1 MIRES
6 IVFLREFLLEFET
19 TGACFPTS
27 HWAAEALSA
36 PLRDHSTPVNV
47 LEAGPGTGS
56 VTVQIL
62 SKLKPGDHL
71 TICEIN
77 PRFMRALKKR
87 LAKNLDFIAHSHQ
100 VTFFE
105 GPVQALPA
113 DRSFDVIVCAIPFL
127 NLKVELVKEIFDKFR
142 ELGHP
147 DTVMTYYEYLGLR
160 SVGKVV
166 ALPERRERLRAL
178 DTYFRTT
185 LQQKEVSREIV
196 WLNLSPINVYRIRP
210 AA

>member
-36 PLRDHSTPVNV
+36 PLRDHDKPINV

-56 VTVQIL
+56 VTVEIL
-62 SKLKPGDHL
+62 PKLKPGDHL

-77 PRFMRALKKR
+77 PRFMRSLKKR
-87 LAKNLDFIAHSHQ
+87 LAKNQDYLSRAHQ

-105 GPVQALPA
+105 GPVQSLPE
-113 DRSFDVIVCAIPFL
+113 DRRFDVIVCAIPFL
-127 NLKVELVKEIFDKFR
+127 NLSIDLVKDIFNKFKT
-142 ELGHP
+142 LGHEE
-147 DTVMTYYEYLGLR
+147 TIMTYYEYIGFR

-166 ALPERRERLRAL
+166 SLPERRARLRAL
-178 DTYFRTT
+178 DSYFQDTI
-185 LQQKEVSREIV
+185 QKKDLSRETV
-196 WLNLSPINVYRIRP
+196 WLTLLPINVYRLRP